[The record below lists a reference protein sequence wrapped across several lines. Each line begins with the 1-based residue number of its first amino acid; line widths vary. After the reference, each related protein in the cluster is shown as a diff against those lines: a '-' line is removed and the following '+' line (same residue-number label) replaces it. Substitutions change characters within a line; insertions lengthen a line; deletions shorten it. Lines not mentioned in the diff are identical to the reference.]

1 MPYFAM
7 TSSAG
12 RRLPGMRS
20 TKQAMDEH
28 VEAGVPGLAWAIA
41 HGHSVD
47 VGWAGT
53 ADLARTRPVA
63 RDTIFRIA
71 SMSKPVTAVA
81 ALALVEAGTL
91 RLDDPVDDLLPE
103 LADRRV
109 LRDPDGP
116 VDDTVPAARPITVR
130 DLLTFRLGL
139 GLDFGRFGRQPH
151 MDRLSALGI
160 GVAPPSPGAHP
171 DADEYLAR
179 LGSLPL
185 EFQPGERWLY
195 HTGADVLGVLLARAE
210 GASLGDVLRRR
221 VLDPLGMRD
230 TSFAVPTDDVD
241 RFTDCVSGTELY
253 DAIDGQWSRP
263 ATFESGGGGLVS
275 TVDDYLAFAQMLRA
289 GGAPVLS
296 RPAVALMT
304 TDHLTAEQREASSPE
319 PDGSLGWGFC
329 VGVTARQTD
338 ETSVGTYGW
347 NGGLGSTWA
356 NDPVTD
362 VITILLT
369 NQMFTSP
376 SLPAVHRALRT
387 CAYADLAQPK
397 A

>member
-1 MPYFAM
+1 
-7 TSSAG
+7 
-12 RRLPGMRS
+12 MRP
-20 TKQAMDEH
+20 TKQVMEEH

-41 HGHSVD
+41 RGDTVD

-53 ADLARTRPVA
+53 ADLAGTRPVG

-81 ALALVEAGTL
+81 ALALVEAGRL
-91 RLDDPVDDLLPE
+91 GLDDPVDDLLPE

-116 VDDTVPAARPITVR
+116 VDDTVPAARPITLR

-139 GLDFGRFGRQPH
+139 GLDFRRFGRQPH
-151 MDRLSALGI
+151 MDRLTALGI

-171 DADEYLAR
+171 DADDFLAR

-210 GASLGDVLRRR
+210 GASLGEVLRAR

-230 TSFAVPTDDVD
+230 TSFTVPADTLD
-241 RFTDCVSGTELY
+241 RFTDCVAEREVF
-253 DAIDGQWSRP
+253 DPIDGQWSRP
-263 ATFESGGGGLVS
+263 PSFESGGGGLVS

-289 GGAPVLS
+289 GGEPVLS

-304 TDHLTAEQREASSPE
+304 TDHLTSEQRDAGSPE
-319 PDGSLGWGFC
+319 PDGSLGWGFG

-338 ETSVGTYGW
+338 EASVGTYGW

-356 NDPVTD
+356 NDPAAD
-362 VITILLT
+362 VVTILLT

-376 SLPAVHRALRT
+376 SLPAVHRALRA
-387 CAYADLAQPK
+387 CAYA
-397 A
+397 

>member
-7 TSSAG
+7 TSSNE
-12 RRLPGMRS
+12 RRLPGMR
-20 TKQAMDEH
+20 TTNQVMEEH

-41 HGHSVD
+41 HGDAVE

-53 ADLARTRPVA
+53 ADLAGTRAVG

-71 SMSKPVTAVA
+71 SMSKPVAAVA

-103 LADRRV
+103 LAGRRV
-109 LRDPDGP
+109 LRDPAGP
-116 VDDTVPAARPITVR
+116 VDDTVPALRPITLR
-130 DLLTFRLGL
+130 DLLTFQLGL
-139 GLDFGRFGRQPH
+139 GMDFGRFGRQPH
-151 MDRLSALGI
+151 MDRLSALGVGI
-160 GVAPPSPGAHP
+160 APPSPGAHP

-210 GASLGDVLRRR
+210 GMSLGDVLRTR
-221 VLDPLGMRD
+221 VLEPLGMRD
-230 TSFAVPTDDVD
+230 TSFVGPAAKLD
-241 RFTDCVSGTELY
+241 RFTDCVAGNELY
-253 DAIDGQWSRP
+253 DAVDGQWSRP
-263 ATFESGGGGLVS
+263 ASIESAGGGRVS

-304 TDHLTAEQREASSPE
+304 ADHLTAEQRAAASPE

-338 ETSVGTYGW
+338 EASVGTYGW
-347 NGGLGSTWA
+347 NGGLGSSWA
-356 NDPVTD
+356 NDPSAD
-362 VITILLT
+362 VVTILLT
-369 NQMFTSP
+369 TQMFTSP

-387 CAYADLAQPK
+387 CAYDALGQPK

>member
-7 TSSAG
+7 TSSAE
-12 RRLPGMRS
+12 RRHPCMRT
-20 TKQAMDEH
+20 TKQVMEEH
-28 VEAGVPGLAWAIA
+28 VDAGVPGLAWATA
-41 HGHSVD
+41 HGDAVE

-53 ADLARTRPVA
+53 ADLAGTLPVR

-81 ALALVEAGTL
+81 ALVLVEAGRL
-91 RLDDPVDDLLPE
+91 GLDDPVDDLLPE

-109 LRDPDGP
+109 LRDPNGP
-116 VDDTVPAARPITVR
+116 VDDTVPAARPITLR

-151 MDRLSALGI
+151 MDRMTALGI

-171 DADEYLAR
+171 DADGFLAR

-210 GASLGDVLRRR
+210 GASLGEVLRTR
-221 VLDPLGMRD
+221 VLEPLGMRD
-230 TSFAVPTDDVD
+230 TSFTVPADKLD
-241 RFTDCVSGTELY
+241 RFTDCVAGTEIF
-253 DAIDGQWSRP
+253 DPVDGAWSRP
-263 ATFESGGGGLVS
+263 ASFESGGAGLVS
-275 TVDDYLAFAQMLRA
+275 TVDDYLAFAQVLRA

-304 TDHLTAEQREASSPE
+304 TDHLTAEQRAATSPE

-338 ETSVGTYGW
+338 EASVGTYGW
-347 NGGLGSTWA
+347 NGGLGSSWA
-356 NDPVTD
+356 NDPVAD
-362 VITILLT
+362 VVTVLLT

-387 CAYADLAQPK
+387 CAYADLAQPN